1 MKMSLQLPT
10 DHVRAL
16 DEFITAAAVSEMAEA
31 AEAAGADAVNCTDH
45 PFPNDEWMATG
56 GHHALDLFV
65 TLAFAAAHTR
75 RLRLHTNLSVIP
87 YRSPGVLAKSVATLD
102 QLSGGRTII
111 GVGAGYQEREFEALG
126 VDFSSRNQLTDDGI
140 RTMTA
145 IWTGESVNGN
155 TALPRPAQRP
165 RPPIWVGGN
174 SRMAMRRAV
183 ELADG
188 WCPVPNPRSLVA
200 RRRTSRLET
209 VEDFSVRVD
218 ELRTHAASVGRS
230 GPFELPFMPFT
241 GLPNDH
247 GVAATDEFVRQV
259 EELAQA
265 GATYLVVSPRAES
278 RAQFLGEIEHL
289 GRNLVPRIDAIEVTS
304 PLAGL

>member
-1 MKMSLQLPT
+1 VKVSLQLPT
-10 DHVRAL
+10 DNVRLL
-16 DEFITAAAVSEMAEA
+16 DEFITAAAVAEIAQA

-65 TLAFAAAHTR
+65 TLAFAAAHTS

-111 GVGAGYQEREFEALG
+111 GVGAGYQEREFAALG
-126 VDFSSRNQLTDDGI
+126 IDFARRNELTDDGI
-140 RTMTA
+140 RTITA
-145 IWTGESVNGN
+145 IWTGESVDGN

-165 RPPIWVGGN
+165 RPPVWVGGN
-174 SRMAMRRAV
+174 SRQAMRRAV
-183 ELADG
+183 DLADG

-200 RRRTSRLET
+200 RRHTSGLET
-209 VEDFSVRVD
+209 IDDFRTRVD
-218 ELRTHAASVGRS
+218 ELRAYAASVGRT
-230 GPFELPFMPFT
+230 GAFELPFMPFA
-241 GLPNDH
+241 GLPREH
-247 GVAATDEFVRQV
+247 TTAATDEFIRQA
-259 EELAQA
+259 EELALA
-265 GATYLVVSPRAES
+265 GATYLVATPRAETRS
-278 RAQFLGEIEHL
+278 QFLDELAHL
-289 GRNLVPRIDAIEVTS
+289 GSAVIPRLDGIAVSS

>member
-1 MKMSLQLPT
+1 MKVSLQLPT
-10 DHVRAL
+10 DNVRLL
-16 DEFITAAAVSEMAEA
+16 DEFITAAAVSEIAQA

-65 TLAFAAAHTR
+65 TLAFAAAHTS

-111 GVGAGYQEREFEALG
+111 GVGAGYQEREFSALG
-126 VDFSSRNQLTDDGI
+126 VDFARRNELTDDGI

-145 IWTGESVNGN
+145 IWTGESVEGN

-165 RPPIWVGGN
+165 HPPVWVGGN

-183 ELADG
+183 DLADG

-200 RRRTSRLET
+200 RRHTSRLET
-209 VEDFSVRVD
+209 MEDFRTRVD
-218 ELRTHAASVGRS
+218 ELRAHAASVGRS
-230 GPFELPFMPFT
+230 GAFELPFMPFE
-241 GLPNDH
+241 GLPRQH
-247 GVAATDEFVRQV
+247 SAAAVDEFVRQA
-259 EELAQA
+259 EALAGA
-265 GATYLVVSPRAES
+265 GATYLVASPRAETRS
-278 RAQFLGEIEHL
+278 QFLDELDHL
-289 GRNLVPRIDAIEVTS
+289 GREVIPRLEGIEVSS
-304 PLAGL
+304 PFAGL

>member
-1 MKMSLQLPT
+1 VKVSLQLPT
-10 DHVRAL
+10 DNVRLL
-16 DEFITAAAVSEMAEA
+16 DEFITAAAVAEIAQA

-65 TLAFAAAHTR
+65 TLAFAAAHTS

-126 VDFSSRNQLTDDGI
+126 VDFARRNELTDDGI
-140 RTMTA
+140 RTISA

-155 TALPRPAQRP
+155 TALPRPAQQP
-165 RPPIWVGGN
+165 RPPLWVGGN
-174 SRMAMRRAV
+174 SRLAMRRAV
-183 ELADG
+183 DLADG

-200 RRRTSRLET
+200 RRHTSRLET
-209 VEDFSVRVD
+209 TDDFRTRVE
-218 ELRTHAASVGRS
+218 ELRAHAASVGRT
-230 GPFELPFMPFT
+230 GPFELPFMPFE
-241 GLPNDH
+241 GLPRDRT
-247 GVAATDEFVRQV
+247 AAAADQFIRRAQ
-259 EELAQA
+259 ELADA
-265 GATYLVVSPRAES
+265 GATYLVATPRAETRS
-278 RAQFLGEIEHL
+278 QFLDELEYL
-289 GRNLVPRIDAIEVTS
+289 GHAVIPRVDSIEVSS
-304 PLAGL
+304 PLGGL

>member
-1 MKMSLQLPT
+1 MKVSLQLPT
-10 DHVRAL
+10 DNVRLL
-16 DEFITAAAVSEMAEA
+16 DEFITAAAVAEIAQA

-65 TLAFAAAHTR
+65 TLAFAAAHTS

-126 VDFSSRNQLTDDGI
+126 VDFARRNELTDDGI
-140 RTMTA
+140 RTITA

-165 RPPIWVGGN
+165 RPPLWVGGN
-174 SRMAMRRAV
+174 SRLAMRRAV
-183 ELADG
+183 DLADG

-200 RRRTSRLET
+200 RRHTSRLET
-209 VEDFSVRVD
+209 TDDFRTRVE
-218 ELRTHAASVGRS
+218 ELRAHAASVGRS
-230 GPFELPFMPFT
+230 GPFELPFMPFE
-241 GLPNDH
+241 GLPRDRT
-247 GVAATDEFVRQV
+247 AAAADEFIRRAQ
-259 EELAQA
+259 ELADA
-265 GATYLVVSPRAES
+265 GATYLVATPRAETRS
-278 RAQFLGEIEHL
+278 QFLDEIAYL
-289 GRNLVPRIDAIEVTS
+289 GRAVIPRLDSIEVSS
-304 PLAGL
+304 PLRGL

>member
-10 DHVRAL
+10 DHVQAL
-16 DEFITAAAVSEMAEA
+16 DEFINAGAVAEMAQA

-65 TLAFAAAHTR
+65 TLAFAAAHTS

-111 GVGAGYQEREFEALG
+111 GVGAGYQEREFDALG
-126 VDFSSRNQLTDDGI
+126 VDFAQRNQLTDDGI

-155 TALPRPAQRP
+155 TALPRPAQWP

-174 SRMAMRRAV
+174 SRQAMRRAV
-183 ELADG
+183 ELGDG

-200 RRRTSRLET
+200 RRRTSSLET
-209 VEDFSVRVD
+209 VDDFRLRVE
-218 ELRTHAASVGRS
+218 ELRAHAASVGRS
-230 GPFELPFMPFT
+230 GPFELPFMPFS
-241 GLPNDH
+241 GLPHDRS
-247 GVAATDEFVRQV
+247 VAATDEFVRQA
-259 EELAQA
+259 EELAGA
-265 GATYLVVSPRAES
+265 GATYLVVSPQAES
-278 RAQFLGEIEHL
+278 RAQFLDQVEHL
-289 GRNLVPRIDAIEVTS
+289 GRSLIPRLDGIEVTS

>member
-1 MKMSLQLPT
+1 VKVSLQLPT
-10 DHVRAL
+10 DNVRLL
-16 DEFITAAAVSEMAEA
+16 DEFITAAAVAEIAQA

-65 TLAFAAAHTR
+65 TLAFAAAHTS

-111 GVGAGYQEREFEALG
+111 GVGAGYQEREFSALG
-126 VDFSSRNQLTDDGI
+126 VDFARRNELTDDGI

-145 IWTGESVNGN
+145 IWTGESVEGN

-165 RPPIWVGGN
+165 HPPLWVGGN

-183 ELADG
+183 DLADG

-200 RRRTSRLET
+200 RRHTSRLET
-209 VEDFSVRVD
+209 VEDFRTRVD
-218 ELRTHAASVGRS
+218 ELRAHAASVGRS
-230 GPFELPFMPFT
+230 GAFELPFMPFA
-241 GLPNDH
+241 GLPREH
-247 GVAATDEFVRQV
+247 SAAAVDEFVRQA
-259 EELAQA
+259 EELAGA
-265 GATYLVVSPRAES
+265 GATYLVASPRAQS
-278 RAQFLGEIEHL
+278 RPQFLDELAYL
-289 GRNLVPRIDAIEVTS
+289 GREVIPRLDSIAVSS
-304 PLAGL
+304 PLTGL

>member
-16 DEFITAAAVSEMAEA
+16 DEFITAAAVGEMAQA
-31 AEAAGADAVNCTDH
+31 VEAAGADAVNCTDH

-65 TLAFAAAHTR
+65 TLSFAAAHTT

-111 GVGAGYQEREFEALG
+111 GVGAGYQEPEFEALG
-126 VDFSSRNQLTDDGI
+126 ADFANRNQLTDDGI
-140 RTMTA
+140 RTVTA
-145 IWTGESVNGN
+145 IWSGESVNGN

-174 SRMAMRRAV
+174 SKMAMRRAV
-183 ELADG
+183 ELGDG
-188 WCPVPNPRSLVA
+188 WCPVPNPRALVA
-200 RRRTSRLET
+200 RRRTSSLET
-209 VEDFSVRVD
+209 VDDFRVKVA
-218 ELRTHAASVGRS
+218 ELRAHAASVGRT
-230 GPFELPFMPFT
+230 GPFELPFMPFS
-241 GLPNDH
+241 GLPRDH
-247 GVAATDEFVRQV
+247 SAAATDEFVRQA

-265 GATYLVVSPRAES
+265 GATYLVVSPQAET
-278 RAQFLGEIEHL
+278 RAQFLAEVAHL
-289 GRNLVPRIDAIEVTS
+289 GATLVPRIDGIEVTS

>member
-16 DEFITAAAVSEMAEA
+16 DEFITAAAVGEMALA
-31 AEAAGADAVNCTDH
+31 VEAAGADAVNCTDH

-65 TLAFAAAHTR
+65 TLSFAAAHTT

-102 QLSGGRTII
+102 QLSGGRTIV
-111 GVGAGYQEREFEALG
+111 GVGAGYQEPEFEALG
-126 VDFSSRNQLTDDGI
+126 ADFANRNQLTDDGI
-140 RTMTA
+140 RTVTA
-145 IWTGESVNGN
+145 IWSGESVNGN

-174 SRMAMRRAV
+174 SKMAMRRAV
-183 ELADG
+183 ELGDG
-188 WCPVPNPRSLVA
+188 WCPVPNPRALVA
-200 RRRTSRLET
+200 RRRTSSLET
-209 VEDFSVRVD
+209 VDDFRVKVA
-218 ELRTHAASVGRS
+218 ELRAHAASVGRT
-230 GPFELPFMPFT
+230 GPFELPFMPFS
-241 GLPNDH
+241 GLPRDH
-247 GVAATDEFVRQV
+247 SAAATDEFVRQA

-265 GATYLVVSPRAES
+265 GATYLVVSPQAET
-278 RAQFLGEIEHL
+278 RAQFLAEVAHL
-289 GRNLVPRIDAIEVTS
+289 GATLVPRIDGIEVTS

>member
-1 MKMSLQLPT
+1 VKVSLQLPT
-10 DHVRAL
+10 DNVRLL
-16 DEFITAAAVSEMAEA
+16 DEFITAAAVAEIAQA

-65 TLAFAAAHTR
+65 TLAFAAAHTS

-111 GVGAGYQEREFEALG
+111 GVGAGYQEREFAALG
-126 VDFSSRNQLTDDGI
+126 VDFARRNELTDDGI

-145 IWTGESVNGN
+145 IWTGESVDGN

-165 RPPIWVGGN
+165 HPPVWVGGN
-174 SRMAMRRAV
+174 SRQAMRRAV
-183 ELADG
+183 DLADG
-188 WCPVPNPRSLVA
+188 WCPVPNPRSLAA
-200 RRRTSRLET
+200 RRHTSGLET
-209 VEDFSVRVD
+209 IDDFVVRVD
-218 ELRTHAASVGRS
+218 ELRAHAASVGRA

-241 GLPNDH
+241 GLPRQH
-247 GVAATDEFVRQV
+247 TPAATDEFLRQA
-259 EELAQA
+259 EELAGA
-265 GATYLVVSPRAES
+265 GATYLVATPRAES
-278 RAQFLGEIEHL
+278 RAQFLEELDHL
-289 GRNLVPRIDAIEVTS
+289 GREVIPRLDSIAVTS

>member
-1 MKMSLQLPT
+1 MKVSLQLPT
-10 DHVRAL
+10 DNVRLL
-16 DEFITAAAVSEMAEA
+16 DEFITAAAVAEIAQA

-65 TLAFAAAHTR
+65 TLAFAAAHTS

-126 VDFSSRNQLTDDGI
+126 VDFARRNELTDDGI
-140 RTMTA
+140 RTISA

-165 RPPIWVGGN
+165 RPPVWVGGN
-174 SRMAMRRAV
+174 SRLAMRRAV
-183 ELADG
+183 DLADG

-200 RRRTSRLET
+200 RRHTSRLET
-209 VEDFSVRVD
+209 TEDFRTRVG
-218 ELRTHAASVGRS
+218 ELRAHAASVGRT
-230 GPFELPFMPFT
+230 GAFELPFMPFA
-241 GLPNDH
+241 GLPRQH
-247 GVAATDEFVRQV
+247 TAAATDEFIRQAD
-259 EELAQA
+259 ELANA
-265 GATYLVVSPRAES
+265 GATYLVATPRAETRS
-278 RAQFLGEIEHL
+278 QFLDELEHL
-289 GRNLVPRIDAIEVTS
+289 GRAVIPRLDGIEVSS

>member
-1 MKMSLQLPT
+1 VKVSLQLPT
-10 DHVRAL
+10 DNVQLL
-16 DEFITAAAVSEMAEA
+16 DEFITAAAVAEIAQA

-65 TLAFAAAHTR
+65 TLAFAAAATS

-111 GVGAGYQEREFEALG
+111 GVAAGYQEREFAALG
-126 VDFSSRNQLTDDGI
+126 VDFAQRNQLTDDGI

-145 IWTGESVNGN
+145 IWTGESVGGN

-165 RPPIWVGGN
+165 HPPLWVGGN
-174 SRMAMRRAV
+174 SKMAMRRAV
-183 ELADG
+183 DLGDG
-188 WCPVPNPRSLVA
+188 WCPLPNPAALVA
-200 RRRTSRLET
+200 RRHTSRLET
-209 VEDFSVRVD
+209 VEDFRGRVD
-218 ELRTHAASVGRS
+218 ELRAHAATVGRS
-230 GPFELPFMPFT
+230 GPFELPFMPFA
-241 GLPNDH
+241 GLPRERTA
-247 GVAATDEFVRQV
+247 AATDEFVRQA

-265 GATYLVVSPRAES
+265 GATYLVVSPQAAT
-278 RAQFLGEIEHL
+278 RAQFLDEIEHL
-289 GRNLVPRIDAIEVTS
+289 GRAVIPRIDTIEVAS
-304 PLAGL
+304 PLVRI

>member
-1 MKMSLQLPT
+1 VSLQLPT
-10 DHVRAL
+10 DNVRLL
-16 DEFITAAAVSEMAEA
+16 DEFITAAAVAEIAQA

-65 TLAFAAAHTR
+65 TLAFAAAHTS

-126 VDFSSRNQLTDDGI
+126 VDFARRNELTDDGI
-140 RTMTA
+140 RTISA

-165 RPPIWVGGN
+165 RPPVWVGGN
-174 SRMAMRRAV
+174 SRLAMRRAV
-183 ELADG
+183 DLADG

-200 RRRTSRLET
+200 RRHTSRLET
-209 VEDFSVRVD
+209 TEDFRTRVG
-218 ELRTHAASVGRS
+218 ELRAHAASVGRT
-230 GPFELPFMPFT
+230 GAFELPFMPFT
-241 GLPNDH
+241 GLPRQH
-247 GVAATDEFVRQV
+247 TAAATDEFIRQAD
-259 EELAQA
+259 ELANA
-265 GATYLVVSPRAES
+265 GATYLVATPRAETRS
-278 RAQFLGEIEHL
+278 QFLEELEHL
-289 GRNLVPRIDAIEVTS
+289 GRAVIPRLDGIEVSS

>member
-1 MKMSLQLPT
+1 MKVSLQLPT
-10 DHVRAL
+10 DNVRLL
-16 DEFITAAAVSEMAEA
+16 DEFITAEAVAEIAQA

-65 TLAFAAAHTR
+65 TLAFAAAHTS

-111 GVGAGYQEREFEALG
+111 AVGAGYQEREFAALG
-126 VDFSSRNQLTDDGI
+126 VDFARRNELTDDGI

-145 IWTGESVNGN
+145 IWTGESVDGN

-165 RPPIWVGGN
+165 HPPIWVGGN
-174 SRMAMRRAV
+174 SRQAMRRAV
-183 ELADG
+183 DLSDG

-200 RRRTSRLET
+200 RRHTSRLESI
-209 VEDFSVRVD
+209 EDFVVRVD
-218 ELRTHAASVGRS
+218 ELRAYAASVGRS
-230 GPFELPFMPFT
+230 GAFELPFMPFE
-241 GLPNDH
+241 GLPREH
-247 GVAATDEFVRQV
+247 STAATDEFVRRA
-259 EELAQA
+259 EELAGA
-265 GATYLVVSPRAES
+265 GATYLVASPRAETRS
-278 RAQFLGEIEHL
+278 QFLDELGHL
-289 GRNLVPRIDAIEVTS
+289 GREVIPRLDSIAVSS
-304 PLAGL
+304 PFSGL

>member
-1 MKMSLQLPT
+1 MNMSLQLPT
-10 DHVRAL
+10 DHVGAL
-16 DEFITAAAVSEMAEA
+16 DEFITAAAVGEMAQA

-65 TLAFAAAHTR
+65 TLAFAAAHTS
-75 RLRLHTNLSVIP
+75 RLRLHTNLSVVP

-111 GVGAGYQEREFEALG
+111 GVGAGYQEREFAALG
-126 VDFSSRNQLTDDGI
+126 VDFAQRNQLTDDGI
-140 RTMTA
+140 RTVTA
-145 IWTGESVNGN
+145 IWSGESVNGN

-174 SRMAMRRAV
+174 SKMAMRRAV
-183 ELADG
+183 ELGDG
-188 WCPVPNPRSLVA
+188 WCPVPNPRALVA
-200 RRRTSRLET
+200 RRRTSSLET
-209 VEDFSVRVD
+209 VEDFRVKVE

-230 GPFELPFMPFT
+230 GHFELPFMPFS
-241 GLPNDH
+241 GLPHDH
-247 GVAATDEFVRQV
+247 SAAAADDFVRQA
-259 EELAQA
+259 EELARA
-265 GATYLVVSPRAES
+265 GATYLVVSPQATT
-278 RAQFLGEIEHL
+278 RAQFLAEVEFIGAALI
-289 GRNLVPRIDAIEVTS
+289 PRIDGIEVTS

>member
-1 MKMSLQLPT
+1 MKVSLQLPT
-10 DHVRAL
+10 DNVRLL
-16 DEFITAAAVSEMAEA
+16 DEFITAAAVAEIAQA

-65 TLAFAAAHTR
+65 TLAFAAAHTS

-111 GVGAGYQEREFEALG
+111 GVGAGYQEREFSALG
-126 VDFSSRNQLTDDGI
+126 VDFARRNELTDDGI

-145 IWTGESVNGN
+145 IWTGESVEGN

-165 RPPIWVGGN
+165 HPPLWVGGN

-183 ELADG
+183 DLADG

-200 RRRTSRLET
+200 RRHTSRLET
-209 VEDFSVRVD
+209 VEDFRTRVD
-218 ELRTHAASVGRS
+218 ELRAHAASVGRS
-230 GPFELPFMPFT
+230 GAFELPFMPFA
-241 GLPNDH
+241 GLPREH
-247 GVAATDEFVRQV
+247 SAAAVDEFVRQA
-259 EELAQA
+259 EELAGA
-265 GATYLVVSPRAES
+265 GATYLVASPRAQS
-278 RAQFLGEIEHL
+278 RPQFLDELAYL
-289 GRNLVPRIDAIEVTS
+289 GREVIPRLDSIAVSS
-304 PLAGL
+304 PLTGL